1 LIAFSNATMFHRGKL
16 RRNHG
21 ALSGCVMAA
30 VVIDG
35 QTLAVGGPASDRS
48 WQVSL
53 VKQGGQWAVGSA
65 TGLRKV
71 HGLQGPID
79 DAFMDSFL
87 FVMGSGKALGRIEEE
102 QRRAVTEW
110 RKQFRGEA
118 RVKKDTEVTEAD
130 LAAHNIVVW
139 GTPASNSMLAK
150 MGDRL
155 PVKWVGEQVT
165 VGKASYP
172 AGTHYPAFIYPNPLN
187 PKRYVVVNSGFTF
200 REFDYLNN
208 ARQISKLPDWAV
220 IDTATPADGKYPGKV
235 VAAGFFDEE
244 WGLKR

>member
-1 LIAFSNATMFHRGKL
+1 MDHDHPPAPAPRRRTCGLCAQQGHDRRHCRATDLYR
-16 RRNHG
+16 
-21 ALSGCVMAA
+21 AA
-30 VVIDG
+30 H
-35 QTLAVGGPASDRS
+35 P
-48 WQVSL
+48 
-53 VKQGGQWAVGSA
+53 
-65 TGLRKV
+65 
-71 HGLQGPID
+71 
-79 DAFMDSFL
+79 
-87 FVMGSGKALGRIEEE
+87 
-102 QRRAVTEW
+102 
-110 RKQFRGEA
+110 
-118 RVKKDTEVTEAD
+118 EVTEAD